1 MPLEEVKSYLERVVS
16 LEVLASDEALVLK
29 LDALIGSSRVKPL
42 QLPPCERVELLLRES
57 VVFEQL
63 DEQRQR

>member
-1 MPLEEVKSYLERVVS
+1 MPLEEVKEYLERVVS
-16 LEVLASDEALVLK
+16 LEVLASDDALVLK